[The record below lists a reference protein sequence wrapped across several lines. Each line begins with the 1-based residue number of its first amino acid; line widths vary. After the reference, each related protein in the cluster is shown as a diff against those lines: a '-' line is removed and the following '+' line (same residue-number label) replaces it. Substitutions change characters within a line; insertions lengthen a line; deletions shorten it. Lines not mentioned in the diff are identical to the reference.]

1 MAGAWA
7 NYAELRSSSCL
18 RIARNAENLWIS
30 SRVFVKSFFIAKTS
44 YTYTMNYLHQE
55 KSLRDH
61 GVAAAVWRRE
71 RGSIPLLPD
80 ISGVA
85 NGSPAWI
92 GKREMGEGAASP
104 GWPVRW
110 FGPAGFAGSGRPG
123 SLVRAGRV
131 RWFGLAGSL
140 VSVHRRRHGGEPQP
154 GEVSPGFAGRNRL
167 QIDGHSLMLTVIL

>member
-1 MAGAWA
+1 
-7 NYAELRSSSCL
+7 
-18 RIARNAENLWIS
+18 
-30 SRVFVKSFFIAKTS
+30 
-44 YTYTMNYLHQE
+44 MNYLHQE

-110 FGPAGFAGSGRPG
+110 FGPAGFAGSGWP
-123 SLVRAGRV
+123 V
-131 RWFGLAGSL
+131 RWLACTAGATEGSH
-140 VSVHRRRHGGEPQP
+140 SQERY
-154 GEVSPGFAGRNRL
+154 L
-167 QIDGHSLMLTVIL
+167 QDLRDAIDCRSTVIL